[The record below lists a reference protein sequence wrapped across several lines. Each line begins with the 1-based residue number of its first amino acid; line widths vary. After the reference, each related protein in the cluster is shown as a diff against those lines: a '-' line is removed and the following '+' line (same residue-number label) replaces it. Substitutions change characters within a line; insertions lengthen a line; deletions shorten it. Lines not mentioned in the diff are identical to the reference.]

1 MLSHHCNCAGA
12 TRIVIISNSISIAA
26 GSMGIFMCTA
36 SGYPLPTLS
45 WKRGGASLNN
55 GSQFII
61 YEEQVTISESIA
73 VQSTLE
79 ISNVK
84 PDDAA
89 QYICVATNTFSSDT
103 ANFNLTVNR
112 MCNS

>member
-1 MLSHHCNCAGA
+1 MVSHHCNCAGA
-12 TRIVIISNSISIAA
+12 TRVVIISNNTTIAA
-26 GSMGIFMCTA
+26 GSMGTFICTA

-45 WKRGGASLNN
+45 WKRGRVSLNN
-55 GSQFII
+55 GSQLII
-61 YEEQVTISESIA
+61 YEEQVTVGGSIA

-79 ISNVK
+79 ISHVE

-89 QYICVATNTFSSDT
+89 QYICVANNTFGSDT

-112 MCNS
+112 TCTS